1 MIQTKSK
8 SGIPTRAEQELTA
21 RMETMIW
28 QHIDVARQIASHARI
43 TQKDARESFF
53 ETDHKDCIEY
63 HQKWPQWT
71 GIWQLSLAQ
80 MHSIIKKSEGKKQ
93 RLQKEAYDAELL
105 RRLSVAGT
113 YDVIAPDAEG
123 VLYQY

>member
-80 MHSIIKKSEGKKQ
+80 MHSIIKKIG
-93 RLQKEAYDAELL
+93 RQKAAVAKRSV
-105 RRLSVAGT
+105 RR
-113 YDVIAPDAEG
+113 
-123 VLYQY
+123 